1 MTFDTGTDLIR
12 PTAQPGQGPGVVDV
26 IPLCD
31 GEADGVAACA
41 PIRGGP
47 VGMATVTVMP
57 AVRTPPPQ
65 HIPIG
70 ETTTDPKL
78 ASGGGVASMHD

>member
-1 MTFDTGTDLIR
+1 MTFRTETDLIR

-41 PIRGGP
+41 QIRGRP
-47 VGMATVTVMP
+47 AGMATVTVMP
-57 AVRTPPPQ
+57 AVITPPPQ

-70 ETTTDPKL
+70 ETNTESKV
-78 ASGGGVASMHD
+78 ASGGGVVGMHD